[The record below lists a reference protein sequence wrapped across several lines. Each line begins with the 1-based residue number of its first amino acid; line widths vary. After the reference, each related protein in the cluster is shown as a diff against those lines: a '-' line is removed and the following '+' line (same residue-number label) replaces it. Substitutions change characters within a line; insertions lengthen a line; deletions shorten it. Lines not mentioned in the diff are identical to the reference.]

1 MVSKTSPGWTL
12 TQAAKAL
19 GVSEKTVRRR
29 IKNGTLR
36 AETVEGKFG
45 PEYRILE
52 LPGDTAAKQTLDT
65 NLGQLLDM
73 LNRLQVENRD
83 LAGHLGA
90 AQERVR
96 TLESQVK
103 LLTTGKQPWW
113 KRLFKRRR
121 EMKKWYGLTGML
133 TLLLVISIS
142 TCSGKSDEV
151 DRLKDELT
159 AVKTELNELQ
169 SSFDA
174 LHEEVGRPE
183 PGETGQV
190 ARIGETIPVPG
201 KENLSVTLLW
211 WKESKVVVNGEYAGG
226 EYWTFTAKPG
236 MKFIILA
243 YEFRNN
249 WVREQE
255 TPYLSAGQILTA
267 PKGYYFETWNPP
279 LGVQSKEYKPRRA
292 TAEEMETL
300 IGDSGGYE
308 KLMPEQSVIGC
319 VKFEISEDATP
330 VEADVVGLR
339 PYLIKF

>member
-1 MVSKTSPGWTL
+1 
-12 TQAAKAL
+12 
-19 GVSEKTVRRR
+19 
-29 IKNGTLR
+29 
-36 AETVEGKFG
+36 
-45 PEYRILE
+45 
-52 LPGDTAAKQTLDT
+52 
-65 NLGQLLDM
+65 
-73 LNRLQVENRD
+73 
-83 LAGHLGA
+83 
-90 AQERVR
+90 
-96 TLESQVK
+96 
-103 LLTTGKQPWW
+103 
-113 KRLFKRRR
+113 
-121 EMKKWYGLTGML
+121 MKKWYVITGIL
-133 TLLLVISIS
+133 ALLLVISIS

-159 AVKTELNELQ
+159 AVKAELNELQ
-169 SSFDA
+169 SSYDA
-174 LHEEVGRPE
+174 LHSEYTSLQAVVEAARGEPAAKEVGRPE

-211 WKESKVVVNGEYAGG
+211 WKESKVAVHGEYAGG

-255 TPYLSAGQILTA
+255 TPYLSAGEILTA
-267 PKGYYFETWNPP
+267 PKGYYSELWDPP

-292 TAEEMETL
+292 AAEEMETL

-308 KLMPEQSVIGC
+308 KLMPEQYVIGC
-319 VKFEISEDATP
+319 IKFEISEDATP
-330 VEADVVGLR
+330 VEADIVGLR